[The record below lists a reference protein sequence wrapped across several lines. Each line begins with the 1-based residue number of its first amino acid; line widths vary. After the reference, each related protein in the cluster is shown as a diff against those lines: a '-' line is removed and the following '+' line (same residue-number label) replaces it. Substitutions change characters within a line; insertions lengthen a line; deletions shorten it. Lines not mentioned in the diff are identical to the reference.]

1 MFHINSPPKEGD
13 VYKIIRIG
21 DHVFE
26 LRFGYY
32 ADFERE
38 CGEPVVVYPDL
49 IRERRYTSEGN
60 RIVTAVQDSCKY
72 YEVPTHKESDD
83 CCGDCTHFSTQCDDD
98 IGICKCVQNS
108 KKQ

>member
-13 VYKIIRIG
+13 IYKIIKVG

-32 ADFERE
+32 ADFERAY
-38 CGEPVVVYPDL
+38 GEPVVVYPDL
-49 IRERRYTSEGN
+49 TQKHIYTNEGD
-60 RIVTAVQDSCKY
+60 RIVTAVQDSCRY
-72 YEVPTHKESDD
+72 YEALAQKERED
-83 CCGDCTHFSTQCDDD
+83 CCRDCIYFSASDDD
-98 IGICKCVQNS
+98 IGICKCMQNS